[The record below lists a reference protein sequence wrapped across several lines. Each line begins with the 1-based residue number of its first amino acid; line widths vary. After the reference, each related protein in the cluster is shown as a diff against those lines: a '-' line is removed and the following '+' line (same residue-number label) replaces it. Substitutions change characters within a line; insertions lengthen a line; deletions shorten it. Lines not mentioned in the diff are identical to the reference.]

1 MWLNVE
7 FNGGLINSLKM
18 ETRVEAVVLQLLAI
32 LLYSISKDFQY
43 NVEKER

>member
-18 ETRVEAVVLQLLAI
+18 ETRVEAVVLQLLASG
-32 LLYSISKDFQY
+32 LLVPSICLRGK
-43 NVEKER
+43 